1 MSIVTDMAGI
11 DEPKNK
17 NTPLFHLYCL
27 FANKEEKKILTN
39 RYDTPGLRYG
49 DIKVELYEK
58 MMDYF
63 LPYREKRASLLS
75 NPDEVTDILKMG
87 AKKAKVIASE
97 VLERILKCYRIEISS
112 MTYNIQLEKFEG
124 PLDLLLYFIR
134 RDELDIYDIPI
145 SKITEDFIETI
156 NEWKRL
162 NMLIAG
168 EFIVMASSLMRIKAR
183 MMIPRVELDED
194 DDIIDPRTELMQQ
207 LIDYKRF
214 RNAADL
220 LNNMAEERS
229 QYYTRKLDMQIKD
242 DEDENLD
249 SFFKDVSLF
258 DLAKLFKN
266 AMDSRPVLSPFE
278 LNKEPIKLEQQKE
291 LILGYF
297 DGDGKLSFNN
307 LLGIL
312 RSRMEIIVTFLAILD
327 LVKEGTCTVHQANVF
342 SDIHLVNLTLQ
353 S

>member
-1 MSIVTDMAGI
+1 
-11 DEPKNK
+11 
-17 NTPLFHLYCL
+17 
-27 FANKEEKKILTN
+27 
-39 RYDTPGLRYG
+39 
-49 DIKVELYEK
+49 
-58 MMDYF
+58 
-63 LPYREKRASLLS
+63 
-75 NPDEVTDILKMG
+75 
-87 AKKAKVIASE
+87 
-97 VLERILKCYRIEISS
+97 

-168 EFIVMASSLMRIKAR
+168 EFIVMASTLMRIKAR

-194 DDIIDPRTELMQQ
+194 GDIIDPRTELMQQ

-312 RSRMEIIVTFLAILD
+312 RSRMEVIVTFLAILD

>member
-1 MSIVTDMAGI
+1 
-11 DEPKNK
+11 
-17 NTPLFHLYCL
+17 
-27 FANKEEKKILTN
+27 
-39 RYDTPGLRYG
+39 
-49 DIKVELYEK
+49 
-58 MMDYF
+58 
-63 LPYREKRASLLS
+63 
-75 NPDEVTDILKMG
+75 
-87 AKKAKVIASE
+87 
-97 VLERILKCYRIEISS
+97 

-168 EFIVMASSLMRIKAR
+168 EFIVMASTLMRIKAR

-194 DDIIDPRTELMQQ
+194 GDIIDPRTELMQQ

-291 LILGYF
+291 LILYTEIYQILLIYF
-297 DGDGKLSFNN
+297 YVDPNY
-307 LLGIL
+307 
-312 RSRMEIIVTFLAILD
+312 
-327 LVKEGTCTVHQANVF
+327 QY
-342 SDIHLVNLTLQ
+342 
-353 S
+353 

>member
-1 MSIVTDMAGI
+1 
-11 DEPKNK
+11 
-17 NTPLFHLYCL
+17 
-27 FANKEEKKILTN
+27 
-39 RYDTPGLRYG
+39 
-49 DIKVELYEK
+49 
-58 MMDYF
+58 
-63 LPYREKRASLLS
+63 
-75 NPDEVTDILKMG
+75 
-87 AKKAKVIASE
+87 
-97 VLERILKCYRIEISS
+97 
-112 MTYNIQLEKFEG
+112 MTHNIQLEKFEG
-124 PLDLLLYFIR
+124 PLDLLLYFIK

-168 EFIVMASSLMRIKAR
+168 EFIVMASTLMRIKAR

-242 DEDENLD
+242 DGDENLD
-249 SFFKDVSLF
+249 SFFMDVSLF

-307 LLGIL
+307 LLSIL

>member
-1 MSIVTDMAGI
+1 
-11 DEPKNK
+11 
-17 NTPLFHLYCL
+17 
-27 FANKEEKKILTN
+27 
-39 RYDTPGLRYG
+39 
-49 DIKVELYEK
+49 
-58 MMDYF
+58 
-63 LPYREKRASLLS
+63 
-75 NPDEVTDILKMG
+75 
-87 AKKAKVIASE
+87 
-97 VLERILKCYRIEISS
+97 

-168 EFIVMASSLMRIKAR
+168 EFIVMASTLMRIKAR

-194 DDIIDPRTELMQQ
+194 GDIIDPRTELMQQ

-242 DEDENLD
+242 DGDENLD

-312 RSRMEIIVTFLAILD
+312 KSRMEVIVTFLAILD

-342 SDIHLVNLTLQ
+342 SDIQIVNLTLQ

>member
-1 MSIVTDMAGI
+1 
-11 DEPKNK
+11 
-17 NTPLFHLYCL
+17 
-27 FANKEEKKILTN
+27 
-39 RYDTPGLRYG
+39 
-49 DIKVELYEK
+49 
-58 MMDYF
+58 
-63 LPYREKRASLLS
+63 
-75 NPDEVTDILKMG
+75 
-87 AKKAKVIASE
+87 
-97 VLERILKCYRIEISS
+97 

-168 EFIVMASSLMRIKAR
+168 EFIVMASTLMRIKAR

-194 DDIIDPRTELMQQ
+194 GDIIDPRTELMQQ

-278 LNKEPIKLEQQKE
+278 LNKEPIKLEKQKE

-312 RSRMEIIVTFLAILD
+312 KSRMEVIVTFLAILD

-342 SDIHLVNLTLQ
+342 SDIQIVNLTLQ

>member
-1 MSIVTDMAGI
+1 
-11 DEPKNK
+11 
-17 NTPLFHLYCL
+17 
-27 FANKEEKKILTN
+27 
-39 RYDTPGLRYG
+39 
-49 DIKVELYEK
+49 
-58 MMDYF
+58 
-63 LPYREKRASLLS
+63 
-75 NPDEVTDILKMG
+75 
-87 AKKAKVIASE
+87 
-97 VLERILKCYRIEISS
+97 

-168 EFIVMASSLMRIKAR
+168 EFIVMASTLMRIKAK

-194 DDIIDPRTELMQQ
+194 GEIIDPRTELMQQ

-214 RNAADL
+214 RNAAEL

-229 QYYTRKLDMQIKD
+229 QYYTRKFDVQIKD

-307 LLGIL
+307 LLSIL

>member
-1 MSIVTDMAGI
+1 
-11 DEPKNK
+11 
-17 NTPLFHLYCL
+17 
-27 FANKEEKKILTN
+27 
-39 RYDTPGLRYG
+39 
-49 DIKVELYEK
+49 
-58 MMDYF
+58 
-63 LPYREKRASLLS
+63 
-75 NPDEVTDILKMG
+75 
-87 AKKAKVIASE
+87 
-97 VLERILKCYRIEISS
+97 

-168 EFIVMASSLMRIKAR
+168 EFIVMASTLMRIKAR

-194 DDIIDPRTELMQQ
+194 GDIIDPRTELMQQ

-220 LNNMAEERS
+220 LNNMAGERS

-312 RSRMEIIVTFLAILD
+312 KSRMEVIVTFLAILD